1 MLKDGAFSRYDRE
14 SEWNKVKEQV
24 ILIWDA
30 GEILLG
36 YGEFLE
42 NNKFNQGGII
52 VGSLNLN
59 DHLSVTGGMTV
70 GTDFSMMPTL
80 ICTDTYIL
88 MYT

>member
-1 MLKDGAFSRYDRE
+1 MYIYICTA
-14 SEWNKVKEQV
+14 
-24 ILIWDA
+24 
-30 GEILLG
+30 
-36 YGEFLE
+36 
-42 NNKFNQGGII
+42 

-88 MYT
+88 IYSHIYSHMFIHTHTHNS